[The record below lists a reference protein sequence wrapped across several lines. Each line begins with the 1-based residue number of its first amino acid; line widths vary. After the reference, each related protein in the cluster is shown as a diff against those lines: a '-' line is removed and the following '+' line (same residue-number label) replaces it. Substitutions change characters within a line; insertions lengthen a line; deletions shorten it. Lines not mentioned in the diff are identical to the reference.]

1 MSIRIEIHGP
11 RGQLDRF
18 TVSDTSSGFG
28 AYEGDV
34 GTAALGRD
42 LRAICRNF
50 LDLDVTEIDSP
61 CVAEPRSGFAE
72 QGRPNPR
79 SSVPKEQS

>member
-11 RGQLDRF
+11 RGELDRF
-18 TVSDTSSGFG
+18 MVDDP
-28 AYEGDV
+28 DV
-34 GTAALGRD
+34 GTPCSDDDVFAALGSD
-42 LRAICRNF
+42 LRELCRAF
-50 LDLDVTEIDSP
+50 MWDVTEIDSP